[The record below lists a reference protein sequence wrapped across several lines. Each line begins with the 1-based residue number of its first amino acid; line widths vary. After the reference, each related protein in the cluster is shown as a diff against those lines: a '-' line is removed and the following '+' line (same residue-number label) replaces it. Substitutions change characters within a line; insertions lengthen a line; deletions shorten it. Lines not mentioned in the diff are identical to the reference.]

1 MASFIAITA
10 KPTKGAPKKRIQSPP
25 KKEKQ
30 YYQCQCCGEKN
41 LPDTDFYYSR
51 NSEIWNLSD
60 HRPLFCRKC
69 VDSYFKTMMQRHG
82 ERNAL
87 IVICAMLDLPFV
99 ANMYMSVVQKNG
111 NFVLSDYISRLNG
124 TQYKNMT
131 FVNTLL
137 SEEMTKVPNCDE
149 AKEKRWR
156 KDEARLRDEVIEML
170 GYDPFDGYPQEDRKY
185 LFFELSKYLDEDTIE
200 DSFKTAVIIQIVNN
214 NCQIAKYDALIA
226 KLNPTTKADDIRQ
239 LSALK
244 KNLTDSNDKLAK
256 ENEISVKNRSDK
268 GAGKSTLTYLMRDLR
283 EKDFAAAEVNYY
295 EQLRSAGTLWAIEM
309 SNRAIRENAM
319 FDENDQQ
326 EIFDNQRLLIQ
337 DLQKKLDDATEQN
350 RLLMIENN
358 QLRAEDKK

>member
-1 MASFIAITA
+1 MADFIAITA
-10 KPTKGAPKKRIQSPP
+10 KPTKEAPKKRIQSPP

-51 NSEIWNLSD
+51 NSEIWNVSD
-60 HRPLFCRKC
+60 RRPLFCRNC
-69 VDSYFKTMMQRHG
+69 VDAYFKTMINRHG

-99 ANMYMSVVQKNG
+99 ANMYASVVQKNG
-111 NFVLSDYISRLNG
+111 SFILSDYISRLNG
-124 TQYKNMT
+124 PQYKNMT

-137 SEEMTKVPNCDE
+137 SDEITKVPDSDE
-149 AKEKRWR
+149 VKEKRWK
-156 KDEARLRDEVIEML
+156 KDESRVKNEVIDML
-170 GYDPFDGYPQEDRKY
+170 GYDPFEGYPQEDRKY

-214 NCQIAKYDALIA
+214 NCQIAKYDALIS
-226 KLNPTTKADDIRQ
+226 KLNPTTKAEDIKQ

-244 KNLTDSNDKLAK
+244 KDLIASNDKLAK

-283 EKDFAAAEVNYY
+283 EKDFKAAEANYY
-295 EQLRSAGTLWAIEM
+295 DQLRSAGTLWAIEM
-309 SNRAIRENAM
+309 SNKAIKENAM

-326 EIFDNQRLLIQ
+326 EMFDNQRLLIQ
-337 DLQKKLDDATEQN
+337 DLQKKLDDATEEN

-358 QLRAEDKK
+358 QLKGGTR

>member
-1 MASFIAITA
+1 M
-10 KPTKGAPKKRIQSPP
+10 
-25 KKEKQ
+25 
-30 YYQCQCCGEKN
+30 
-41 LPDTDFYYSR
+41 PDTDFYYSR
-51 NSEIWNLSD
+51 NSEIWSVSD

-69 VDSYFKTMMQRHG
+69 VDAYFKTILNRHG

-99 ANMYMSVVQKNG
+99 ANMYASVVQKNG

-124 TQYKNMT
+124 PQYKNMT

-137 SEEMTKVPNCDE
+137 GEEITKVPDGE
-149 AKEKRWR
+149 EKKEKRWK
-156 KDEARLRDEVIEML
+156 KDESRIRDEVIDIL
-170 GYDPFDGYPQEDRKY
+170 GYDPFEGYPEADRKY
-185 LFFELSKYLDEDTIE
+185 LFFELSKYLDEDTVE

-214 NCQIAKYDALIA
+214 NNQIRQYDSLIA
-226 KLNPTTKADDIRQ
+226 NLNPTTKSEEIKR

-244 KNLTDSNDKLAK
+244 KDLTANNDKLAK

-283 EKDFAAAEVNYY
+283 EKDFKEAEANYY
-295 EQLRSAGTLWAIEM
+295 DQLRSEGTLWAIEM
-309 SNRAIRENAM
+309 SNRAIKENAM

-326 EIFDNQRLLIQ
+326 EIFDNQRILIQ
-337 DLQKKLDDATEQN
+337 ELQQKLDDATEQN

-358 QLRAEDKK
+358 QLKSGDES